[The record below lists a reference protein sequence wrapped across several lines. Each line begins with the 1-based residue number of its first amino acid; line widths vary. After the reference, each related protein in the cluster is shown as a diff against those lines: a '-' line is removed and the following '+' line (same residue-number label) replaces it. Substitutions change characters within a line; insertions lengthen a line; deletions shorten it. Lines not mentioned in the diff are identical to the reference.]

1 MTADTDTN
9 TDTDTTTG
17 EPEAS
22 DGAVP
27 ADAVG
32 DPVTQGL
39 VNLLVVIGDNKYFLG
54 RHLSQW
60 SVGAPGLE
68 AAVAVAAV
76 SQGHLGQARALF
88 PFVDDLIEGIE
99 IGTPDTGRGRRYNMA
114 CLDDEFASWPQ
125 AVATLLLV
133 DPALDIILR
142 ALEDT
147 QEELERRIGRVL
159 EEAQFHTSFAMGR
172 VSALLAAY
180 PDSRPELTE
189 HLSSVMDEVLA
200 WFGPSDEPGVAAMK
214 AAGLL
219 TIDNDEMRQAWLDV
233 VGPVLVDNGL
243 ADDLGVAGAPG
254 DWSHPQIPWDRFNAL
269 QRRLDG

>member
-1 MTADTDTN
+1 VSP
-9 TDTDTTTG
+9 DTDTTTDT
-17 EPEAS
+17 AS
-22 DGAVP
+22 DAPDAVVLES
-27 ADAVG
+27 AVG

-88 PFVDDLIEGIE
+88 PFVDDLIDGIE
-99 IGTPDTGRGRRYNMA
+99 IGTPDTGRSRRYNMA
-114 CLDDEFASWPQ
+114 CLDDEFDSWPQ
-125 AVATLLLV
+125 AVASLLLV

-172 VSALLAAY
+172 VSALLEAY
-180 PDSRPELTE
+180 PQSRPDLVEA
-189 HLSSVMDEVLA
+189 LSSVMDEVLA
-200 WFGPSDEPGVAAMK
+200 WFGPSGEAGVAAMK
-214 AAGLL
+214 DAGLL
-219 TIDNDEMRQAWLDV
+219 TMDNDEMRQAWLDV

-243 ADDLGVAGAPG
+243 ADDLGVAGGPG
-254 DWSHPQIPWDRFNAL
+254 DWTFPEIPWDRFNAL